1 MSAAVSSTLP
11 PLGRLDTATNSST
24 QINLLSTANSK
35 AAKIAY
41 RWKSYTKNGRLKVN
55 KGPTVEELRQIALE
69 RAKQSMS
76 KESGIIMGK
85 LKRLTC
91 LVANMRRETEIDA
104 EYVRLE
110 IKKLTK
116 RAIEEIYARE
126 QELLDQVD
134 KLVKEANTTL
144 DGQYKQLSNL
154 KTQFLAKERTC
165 CERLEQ
171 EVDHEEKTPAPLITY
186 QENVQQAL
194 NYLKTNEANYK
205 RRWVG
210 FRTANEPNFKNTVK
224 VLGFVGISDPR
235 SVRPWRSIGREGIE
249 HGQFRGPV
257 GIDVDKLRGD
267 IAISDFENHRI
278 QLLDKNEEFRGVFG
292 SKGSDSG
299 CMKGPND
306 VKCDRDGRFV
316 VADTFNH
323 RISWYDSMEHLQ
335 SIGRKGNKAGEF
347 DRPRS
352 LAITSEGNIVVADTG
367 NQRVQV
373 FTGDGEYLFSF
384 GDLGKGP
391 GQFKGPHGLAVDHKN
406 NIYVADLYNH
416 RIQVFDEAG
425 KFIRS
430 FGKEGRLEGE
440 LSEPRAIAFTPAT
453 TVGEAGNLLV
463 AEMENQR
470 VTMFSDDGQYLCT
483 YGDSCELQENSSFG
497 CPSGVAVD
505 SDGRIFVSDSKLNV
519 IHIM

>member
-1 MSAAVSSTLP
+1 MSSTLP
-11 PLGRLDTATNSST
+11 AISRSGSTVLSGGRGGTGST
-24 QINLLSTANSK
+24 GGSVANGFTRPPPSTPSVRVSMK
-35 AAKIAY
+35 SIGSAAKYAY
-41 RWKSYTKNGRLKVN
+41 RWKRLGLARDEFGNKVHMN

-116 RAIEEIYARE
+116 RAIE
-126 QELLDQVD
+126 
-134 KLVKEANTTL
+134 
-144 DGQYKQLSNL
+144 
-154 KTQFLAKERTC
+154 
-165 CERLEQ
+165 
-171 EVDHEEKTPAPLITY
+171 
-186 QENVQQAL
+186 
-194 NYLKTNEANYK
+194 
-205 RRWVG
+205 
-210 FRTANEPNFKNTVK
+210 
-224 VLGFVGISDPR
+224 
-235 SVRPWRSIGREGIE
+235 
-249 HGQFRGPV
+249 
-257 GIDVDKLRGD
+257 
-267 IAISDFENHRI
+267 
-278 QLLDKNEEFRGVFG
+278 LLDKNEEFRGVFG

-323 RISWYDSMEHLQ
+323 RISWYDSKMEHLQ

-367 NQRVQV
+367 NQRV
-373 FTGDGEYLFSF
+373 
-384 GDLGKGP
+384 
-391 GQFKGPHGLAVDHKN
+391 
-406 NIYVADLYNH
+406 
-416 RIQVFDEAG
+416 QVFDEAG

-483 YGDSCELQENSSFG
+483 YGDSCEENSSFG

>member
-1 MSAAVSSTLP
+1 MSTSRVVLPRIKSFKQVSFVASVVTSSAEAV
-11 PLGRLDTATNSST
+11 
-24 QINLLSTANSK
+24 K
-35 AAKIAY
+35 
-41 RWKSYTKNGRLKVN
+41 TKKNVN

-323 RISWYDSMEHLQ
+323 RISWYDSKMEHLQ

-367 NQRVQV
+367 NQRV
-373 FTGDGEYLFSF
+373 
-384 GDLGKGP
+384 
-391 GQFKGPHGLAVDHKN
+391 
-406 NIYVADLYNH
+406 
-416 RIQVFDEAG
+416 QVFDEAG

>member
-1 MSAAVSSTLP
+1 MTTTISSTLP
-11 PLGRLDTATNSST
+11 PLDRLDTVA
-24 QINLLSTANSK
+24 TANTSVKLNLK
-35 AAKIAY
+35 AAAKAARIAY
-41 RWKSYTKNGRLKVN
+41 RWKSYSKDGRMKVN
-55 KGPTVEELRQIALE
+55 KGPTIEELRQQALD
-69 RAKQSMS
+69 RAKQSMY

-91 LVANMRRETEIDA
+91 LVANMRRETDIDA

-116 RAIEEIYARE
+116 RAIQEIYARE
-126 QELLDQVD
+126 EELLEQVD

-154 KTQFLAKERTC
+154 KTQFNSKEMVC
-165 CERLEQ
+165 SERLEQ
-171 EVDHEEKTPAPLITY
+171 EIDHEVLKTPAPLITY

-194 NYLKTNEANYK
+194 NFLKTNEANYK

-235 SVRPWRSIGREGIE
+235 AVRPWRSIGKEGIE
-249 HGQFRGPV
+249 YGQFRGPV
-257 GIDVDKLRGD
+257 GIDVSMRGE
-267 IAISDFENHRI
+267 IAISDFENHRV
-278 QLLDKNEEFRGVFG
+278 QLLDKNEEFKGVFG

-299 CMKGPND
+299 SMKGPND
-306 VKCDRDGRFV
+306 VKCDKDGRYV

-323 RISWYDSMEHLQ
+323 RISWYDNKLEHLQ

-373 FTGDGEYLFSF
+373 FTGDGEYLFAF

-416 RIQVFDEAG
+416 RIQVFDESG
-425 KFIRS
+425 KFVRS

-440 LSEPRAIAFTPAT
+440 LSEPRAIAFTPST
-453 TVGEAGNLLV
+453 SPGEAGNLLV

-470 VTMFSDDGQYLCT
+470 VTMFSDDGQYLCI
-483 YGDSCELQENSSFG
+483 YGDSCEENSSFG

-505 SDGRIFVSDSKLNV
+505 SEGRIFISDSKLNV
-519 IHIM
+519 IHIL